1 MAKQYQSEWTKKVP
15 LKEQLHIMQRL
26 FGYTKRYKGQFIGAI
41 VAAAGLAT
49 INILL
54 PRLLQVFM
62 DRYLAHQRAT
72 IQILLGVAVLYGL
85 GVMLKAITQFFQSFL
100 FGMGAERAMED
111 VRRDL
116 FQKLHQLG
124 MRYFDQTPAGSI
136 VSRVTNDTMTLIDY
150 WNVFLSLLVGSF
162 SIISAFIAMWLISPK
177 IALATAAFLPVL
189 LIVIWYY
196 SSYSARV
203 YRHMR
208 EKLSQLNTKLNE
220 SIEGIT
226 IIQQFR
232 QEKRLTD
239 EFEQVNAEYL
249 KTREAMIRTN
259 SLLLAPIVNLLYTLA
274 LVVVLSLF
282 GVSALHSFVTAGLV
296 YAFTTYVGNFFNP
309 MTNMM
314 DSLSSLQDGMVAG
327 RRIFRILDQDE
338 YAPAQDADAANE
350 ITEGRVEFKHVSF
363 SYDGKNEILHDIS
376 FVVEPGQTVA
386 LVGHTGSGKSSIIN
400 VMMRFYEFYEGQ
412 ILIDGHDIRSF
423 QTAEL
428 RRKMGLVL
436 QDAFMF
442 YGDVASNIRLFNQA
456 ITDAQIRA
464 AAEFVQAAD
473 FIEQLPGQYHAR
485 VIEGG
490 AQFSSGQRQLIS
502 FARTLVTNP
511 KILVL
516 DEATANIDTETEA
529 MIQNDLTRLRQG
541 RTSIAI
547 AHRLSTIR
555 DAELILVLDQ
565 GRIVERGNHESLVA
579 QKGRY
584 YEMYQL
590 QNGESV
596 TETADSN
603 H

>member
-1 MAKQYQSEWTKKVP
+1 MAKQYQSEWSKKVP
-15 LKEQLHIMQRL
+15 LKEQLHIMKRL
-26 FGYTKRYKGQFIGAI
+26 FGYTKRYKRQFIGAI

-62 DRYLAHQRAT
+62 DRYLTNQSAT
-72 IQILLGVAVLYGL
+72 TQVLMGVAALYGL
-85 GVMLKAITQFFQSFL
+85 GVILKAITQFFQSFL
-100 FGMGAERAMED
+100 FGMGSERAMED

-177 IALATAAFLPVL
+177 IALATAAFLPIL

-239 EFEQVNAEYL
+239 EFEQVNADYL

-282 GVSALHSFVTAGLV
+282 GVSACIALSRRVWFMRSQ
-296 YAFTTYVGNFFNP
+296 P
-309 MTNMM
+309 MLGT
-314 DSLSSLQDGMVAG
+314 SL
-327 RRIFRILDQDE
+327 
-338 YAPAQDADAANE
+338 
-350 ITEGRVEFKHVSF
+350 
-363 SYDGKNEILHDIS
+363 
-376 FVVEPGQTVA
+376 
-386 LVGHTGSGKSSIIN
+386 
-400 VMMRFYEFYEGQ
+400 
-412 ILIDGHDIRSF
+412 IR
-423 QTAEL
+423 
-428 RRKMGLVL
+428 
-436 QDAFMF
+436 
-442 YGDVASNIRLFNQA
+442 
-456 ITDAQIRA
+456 
-464 AAEFVQAAD
+464 
-473 FIEQLPGQYHAR
+473 
-485 VIEGG
+485 
-490 AQFSSGQRQLIS
+490 
-502 FARTLVTNP
+502 
-511 KILVL
+511 
-516 DEATANIDTETEA
+516 
-529 MIQNDLTRLRQG
+529 
-541 RTSIAI
+541 
-547 AHRLSTIR
+547 
-555 DAELILVLDQ
+555 
-565 GRIVERGNHESLVA
+565 
-579 QKGRY
+579 
-584 YEMYQL
+584 
-590 QNGESV
+590 
-596 TETADSN
+596 
-603 H
+603 

>member
-1 MAKQYQSEWTKKVP
+1 MAKQYQSEWTKKIP

-41 VAAAGLAT
+41 VAAVGLAT

-72 IQILLGVAVLYGL
+72 TQILLGVAVLYGL

-189 LIVIWYY
+189 LIIIWYY

-529 MIQNDLTRLRQG
+529 MIQNGLTRLRQG

-565 GRIVERGNHESLVA
+565 GRIVERGNHDSLVA

-603 H
+603 Y